1 MSTVMSMGN
10 LFDPKLVTD
19 LFNRVK
25 GKSSVAALCAQ
36 EPVKFTGNKY
46 FVFSMDNE
54 VDVVAENQKR
64 GHGGVNLEPVKVVPM
79 EIEYGARISETF
91 MTASEEEQLDILEAF
106 LVGFSA
112 KTARGLDIMAFHG
125 KNPRSGAA
133 CALITKHFGLIGQT
147 VPYNAAKPDEC
158 VDDAVALI
166 GDWDV
171 TGLAMSKTMASAMG
185 KMRTNS
191 GDKMYPGLSWGGD
204 PGEVNGV
211 KTSVNSTVSFGDSA
225 TRAIVGD
232 FANCFKWGYAK
243 EVKMEIIPY
252 GDPDN
257 TGVDLKG
264 SGQIYLRC
272 TASIGFGIL
281 VEDAFARVD
290 DAEE

>member
-1 MSTVMSMGN
+1 MSTVLSMGN

-46 FVFSMDNE
+46 FVFSMDAE
-54 VDVVAENQKR
+54 VDLLAENQKR
-64 GHGGVNLEPVKVVPM
+64 GPGGISLEPVKVLPM
-79 EIEYGARISETF
+79 EIEYGARISEAF
-91 MTASEEEQLDILEAF
+91 MSASEEEQLDILEAF

-112 KTARGLDIMAFHG
+112 KAARGLDIMAFHG

-133 CALITKHFGLIGQT
+133 SALITKHFGMIEQT

-158 VDDAVALI
+158 VDDAVALV

-211 KTSVNSTVSFGDSA
+211 KTSVNSTVSFGNSD

-257 TGVDLKG
+257 TGIDLKG

-281 VEDAFARVD
+281 AEDAFARVV
-290 DAEE
+290 AEG